1 MLPECKKF
9 DERGNRPGSPAGFVH
24 LTRSD
29 FTDVTRRIPDIEV
42 DKLRLAVAAMSDLF

>member
-1 MLPECKKF
+1 MLPECKRL